1 MYILYSMRRYAR
13 TPEAQPLTSTE
24 SIEYGISGILS
35 TDTAWDSDM
44 IFVCNC
50 DSSWPVGLAAG
61 QVLLH
66 SISYYHIIMSS
77 CYTILPYIIMPYDI
91 SYSIVL
97 VVLVVVVVVVVV
109 LVGILYI
116 RYDSL

>member
-1 MYILYSMRRYAR
+1 MYVCMYSMRRYAR
-13 TPEAQPLTSTE
+13 SSEAQPLTSTD

-61 QVLLH
+61 QV
-66 SISYYHIIMSS
+66 IA
-77 CYTILPYIIMPYDI
+77 
-91 SYSIVL
+91 
-97 VVLVVVVVVVVV
+97 VVVAVV
-109 LVGILYI
+109 VGILYI
-116 RYDSL
+116 RYDNL